1 MRRRDLIS
9 AGGALAASMTL
20 PVRQAGAE
28 RPSDVTARDPAL
40 LTAPGTQLSMVI
52 EFTRQVDGRAVV
64 RGRERVI
71 YSFAADG
78 GLTMNTHSESF
89 DPPVIRT
96 AIYTLGADYLPRECC
111 VVLRNEGL
119 AEGSAWFLI
128 DEAMVELEGFNVRD
142 GRLSRR
148 IEAPEPVRA
157 LIAHAVSSDAFIA
170 VAADRTRP
178 GEVVP
183 ASGVYLT
190 SADPFGRT
198 GPDFRHVQIAMEY
211 LGVEALATPA
221 GTLPADHY
229 LTYLPDAAGTGYNP
243 FQDLWCLAGTPVFLK
258 SYARAPFSTS
268 YDTVVLEITPPTG

>member
-1 MRRRDLIS
+1 M
-9 AGGALAASMTL
+9 
-20 PVRQAGAE
+20 
-28 RPSDVTARDPAL
+28 RDPAR
-40 LTAPGTQLSMVI
+40 LTAPGTQLSLLI
-52 EFTRQVDGRAVV
+52 EFTRETEERTVV
-64 RGRERVI
+64 RGRESVI

-78 GLTMNTHSESF
+78 GMIMNTHSESF

-111 VVLRNEGL
+111 VVLRNEGV
-119 AEGSAWFLI
+119 AEGSAWFLVK
-128 DEAMVELEGFNVRD
+128 DARVELEGYNVRD
-142 GRLSRR
+142 GRLSRH
-148 IEAPEPVRA
+148 IQAPEPVRA

-170 VAADRTRP
+170 MAADRTRP

-198 GPDFRHVQIAMEY
+198 GPDFTHVRVAMEY

-229 LTYLPDAAGTGYNP
+229 LTYLPKATGTGYDA

-268 YDTVVLEITPPTG
+268 YDTVALEITTPPT